1 MKVSVC
7 AAVFAELGPALTDW
21 PFTAVDAPSHELT
34 FAMLANALSDSRRA
48 EDPHETARQ
57 GDVCAIFLMFSGHAR
72 HLVFSRRNAI
82 SRLFRFFGKKKKG
95 LKFDVLGFRDLCL
108 FDVS

>member
-7 AAVFAELGPALTDW
+7 AAVFADLGLALTDW
-21 PFTAVDAPSHELT
+21 PFTAVDTPSHELT

-57 GDVCAIFLMFSGHAR
+57 GDVCAIFLTFGGQAR
-72 HLVFSRRNAI
+72 HLVVSRRNAI
-82 SRLFRFFGKKKKG
+82 NRLFRFFGKKKG

-108 FDVS
+108 YDVS